1 MGDNKEW
8 ILKKQ
13 DGRVWAVLLWLQK
26 DKWQALMTM
35 TMNIPHTNW

>member
-13 DGRVWAVLLWLQK
+13 DGRVWAVLWLQK
-26 DKWQALMTM
+26 DKWQALVTM